1 MKKTKNR
8 KVLEKFK
15 EDLVKE
21 TVAEF
26 EKRRANRLAYERQ
39 WELNL
44 AFASG
49 KQYVDFDFRG
59 DISEKEKKFFWQER
73 GVYNHISTLIETR
86 IAKLLRVNPVLSV
99 RPASDDDGEI
109 NNARLAEKILSD
121 TFSKQSFANTVRSVT
136 KWSEYC
142 GTGFYKVVWNA
153 DGGAKIGTSGG
164 KDVYEGEVD
173 IISVSPFA
181 IFPDNLSAEN
191 LDFVNDL
198 IFARAASINDVKANY
213 GIKTDG
219 ENLQIIGGGELE
231 NSVLLIERYI
241 KPDADFPNGRLIVVA
256 GDKLAYY
263 GDLPYVNGKDGRRT
277 FPFVM
282 QTACSHA
289 GEFFGRSVIERLIP
303 VQRAYNAVKNRK
315 HEFLNRLTMGV
326 VAVEDGSVDT
336 DDLESEGLPP
346 GKLIVYRQGSKAPEI
361 VTENA
366 LPPDFE
372 NEENRL
378 LNEFVTVSG
387 VSEVASN
394 SENGRVTS
402 GTALEL
408 LIEQDNVR
416 LTATAESVRGAYL
429 QISTQVLRLY
439 REFMVGMRALKTMD
453 EESRTKVYY
462 VDKNVLTSD
471 DVIIMNENELLYGEN
486 KRRSMLLELYKS
498 GVFNGS
504 DGKLRTETK
513 SKILSLLGYADVDGE
528 SALLKLHEEKARRE
542 NKTLLSVGIEADVYD
557 EHSLHIDEHT
567 RYALSEDEN
576 LSAEEKMRF
585 AEHIKSHRREK
596 GENNG

>member
-1 MKKTKNR
+1 MKINKKR
-8 KVLEKFK
+8 KELEKFK
-15 EDLVKE
+15 EDLVSE
-21 TVAEF
+21 TLAEF
-26 EKRRANRLAYERQ
+26 EKRKLSRLAYERQ

-49 KQYVDFDFRG
+49 KQYADVDLRG
-59 DISEKEKKFFWQER
+59 DITESEKRFFWQER

-99 RPASDDDGEI
+99 RSASDDDGEI

-121 TFSKQSFANTVRSVT
+121 TFSKQSFFSTVRSVT

-142 GTGFYKVVWNA
+142 GTGFYKVVWNTN
-153 DGGAKIGTSGG
+153 GGAKIGVNDG
-164 KDVYEGEVD
+164 KDVFEGEVE
-173 IISVSPFA
+173 IASVSPFA

-198 IFARAASINDVKANY
+198 IYAKVASVTDVKANY
-213 GIKTDG
+213 GIEVEGK
-219 ENLQIIGGGELE
+219 NNKILGGGELE

-241 KPDADFPNGRLIVVA
+241 KPNVEMPNGRLIIVA

-289 GEFFGRSVIERLIP
+289 GEFFGRSIIERLIP

-326 VAVEDGSVDT
+326 IAVEDGSVDT
-336 DDLESEGLPP
+336 EDLEIEGLPP

-361 VTENA
+361 VSENA

-372 NEENRL
+372 NEEVRL
-378 LNEFVTVSG
+378 LNEFVSVSG

-394 SENGRVTS
+394 SENGGAIS
-402 GTALEL
+402 GTALEI

-416 LTATAESVRGAYL
+416 LTATAESIRGAYI
-429 QISTQVLRLY
+429 QISTQILRLY

-453 EESRTKVYY
+453 EESRTRVYY

-471 DVIIMNENELLYGEN
+471 DVVIVNENELLYGEN

-504 DGKLRTETK
+504 DGKLRAETK

-528 SALLKLHEEKARRE
+528 SSLLKLHEEKARRE
-542 NKTLLSVGIEADVYD
+542 NKTLLTSNLEADVYD

-576 LSAEEKMRF
+576 LSYEEKMHF
-585 AEHIKSHRREK
+585 AEHINSHRLKK
-596 GENNG
+596 GENDG